1 VLITIQQSPQF
12 EAWLDGLADL
22 RARAR
27 IVARVRRAT
36 FGNFGDCKPV
46 GEGVSEMRVDVGR
59 GYRLY
64 FIRKGAEVYLL
75 LVGGDKSTQKRD
87 IERAMAM
94 ARKLREQGQ

>member
-1 VLITIQQSPQF
+1 
-12 EAWLDGLADL
+12 L

-46 GEGVSEMRVDVGR
+46 GEGVSEMPVDVCR